1 MSMIGVSVASNKS
14 LQLEATQ
21 EAYNRA
27 VVKLNLL
34 LIDDKTHEE
43 VVRSK
48 LFEVMDER
56 NELGDYSTSD
66 LYVMQKSIEKTV
78 DDFLAGLNE
87 QTVTT

>member
-1 MSMIGVSVASNKS
+1 MSMIGVSVASSKS

-21 EAYNRA
+21 EAYDRA
-27 VVKLNLL
+27 IVKLNLV
-34 LIDDKTHEE
+34 LIEDKTHEQAI
-43 VVRSK
+43 RAR

-66 LYVMQKSIEKTV
+66 LHVMGKGIEKTV

-87 QTVTT
+87 QYVSG

>member
-21 EAYNRA
+21 EAYDRA

-43 VVRSK
+43 VVRNK

>member
-56 NELGDYSTSD
+56 NQLGKHSTSD

-87 QTVTT
+87 QTITP

>member
-21 EAYNRA
+21 EAYDRA
-27 VVKLNLL
+27 IVKLNLL
-34 LIDDKTHEE
+34 LIDDKTHQQA
-43 VVRSK
+43 VRAK

-66 LYVMQKSIEKTV
+66 LHVMGKRIEKAV
-78 DDFLAGLNE
+78 DDFLTGLNE
-87 QTVTT
+87 QYVTA